1 MSFKQDR
8 RHGKPPCTKSIHH
21 LVYQPRL
28 PLASISEICFGKICL
43 KEVVAMNDNR
53 NDDVKYIY
61 VAFITRNGKRI
72 YARQYGY
79 KAFRIPVKN

>member
-1 MSFKQDR
+1 
-8 RHGKPPCTKSIHH
+8 
-21 LVYQPRL
+21 
-28 PLASISEICFGKICL
+28 
-43 KEVVAMNDNR
+43 MNDNR

-79 KAFRIPVKN
+79 KAFRIPVRIDVIHLYNQQGCWRFHPFLS